1 MLPAARSVGGVPFF
15 FDFSLTFTEARDV
28 ASNEVPD
35 VFPSTVWVFSC
46 PDQAGTPPS
55 ARMYVPCCDIRSQL
69 LVNTVALTG
78 LLRRVG
84 LPPSRLSLEN
94 TFAICEGRVPLEAVN
109 GLCLH
114 FLGLLFLSHDSDSEN
129 WVCEFRCELSP

>member
-1 MLPAARSVGGVPFF
+1 MLPAARSVGGIPFF

-46 PDQAGTPPS
+46 PDQAGTPPP
-55 ARMYVPCCDIRSQL
+55 ARMHVPCPS

-78 LLRRVG
+78 LLWRVG
-84 LPPSRLSLEN
+84 LAPLRLSLEN
-94 TFAICEGRVPLEAVN
+94 ALAVYEGCVPLDAVV
-109 GLCLH
+109 GLCLL
-114 FLGLLFLSHDSDSEN
+114 FLGLLFLFHDFDYEN
-129 WVCEFRCELSP
+129 WVCEFRCQLSP